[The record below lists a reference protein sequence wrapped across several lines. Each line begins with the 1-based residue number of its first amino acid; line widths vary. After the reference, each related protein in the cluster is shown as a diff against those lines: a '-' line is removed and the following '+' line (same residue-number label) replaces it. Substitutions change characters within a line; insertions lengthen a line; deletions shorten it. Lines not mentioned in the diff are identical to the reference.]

1 MTRIIVAAE
10 AEADL
15 DDILDYL
22 INNAGPRTAAAYG
35 ERFASAI
42 ERILAHPGAGFPR
55 PLLGDDARIS
65 IVYPYVLIYDFV
77 AVDDLVTLLRVFHGK
92 REITRLLMKRDI

>member
-10 AEADL
+10 AEGDL
-15 DDILDYL
+15 DAILDYL
-22 INNAGPRTAAAYG
+22 VDNAGPRTAAAYG
-35 ERFASAI
+35 DRFASAI

-55 PLLGDDARIS
+55 PLLGADARIS

-77 AVDDLVTLLRVFHGK
+77 AADDLVTLLRVLHGK
-92 REITRLLMKRDI
+92 RDITQRLLKRTP